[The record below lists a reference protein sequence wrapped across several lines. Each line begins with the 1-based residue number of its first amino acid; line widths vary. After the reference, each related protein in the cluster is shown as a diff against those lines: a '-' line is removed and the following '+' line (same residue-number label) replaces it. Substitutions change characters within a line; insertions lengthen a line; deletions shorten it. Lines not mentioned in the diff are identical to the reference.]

1 MFIGLDAKPKS
12 VDAMKL
18 KRVRNIVSNPK
29 TAFMVD
35 RYDEDWNRLGYVLVT
50 ADATLLLGEKE
61 RCRAVDALRRKYV
74 QYTQL
79 LPDDA
84 RVIRLR
90 PVRVTSWG
98 DLSPWERPN

>member
-18 KRVRNIVSNPK
+18 KRVRNIVSNPN

-61 RCRAVDALRRKYV
+61 RSRAVDALRRKYV
-74 QYTQL
+74 QYTEL
-79 LPDDA
+79 LSDDA
-84 RVIRLR
+84 PVIRLR